1 MAGVERA
8 KRALW
13 SLLRTFK
20 VQGSAK
26 LTVSTAKGKLKV
38 ILEES
43 FDVQPTAIK
52 ATKRPSPS
60 QLRRKERRAADPAVQ
75 QRAAEH
81 QAQVA
86 ATGEVLASPEKERA
100 SSALNPLQTSPVTSG
115 RSLRLKSKRKLNI
128 DPFSKFL
135 LTMRTVPTM
144 TPGIGTPTRL
154 RWKRLKSF

>member
-8 KRALW
+8 TRALW
-13 SLLRTFK
+13 SLLRCCK
-20 VQGSAK
+20 VQGSAQ
-26 LTVSTAKGKLKV
+26 LTVTTVKGKLKV

-43 FDVQPTAIK
+43 FDMQPNAIK
-52 ATKRPSPS
+52 APKRPSPS
-60 QLRRKERRAADPAVQ
+60 RLRRKEKRAADPAVQ

-86 ATGEVLASPEKERA
+86 AAETGEVLANPEKERA
-100 SSALNPLQTSPVTSG
+100 SSAFNPLETSPVKDDV
-115 RSLRLKSKRKLNI
+115 REE
-128 DPFSKFL
+128 FL